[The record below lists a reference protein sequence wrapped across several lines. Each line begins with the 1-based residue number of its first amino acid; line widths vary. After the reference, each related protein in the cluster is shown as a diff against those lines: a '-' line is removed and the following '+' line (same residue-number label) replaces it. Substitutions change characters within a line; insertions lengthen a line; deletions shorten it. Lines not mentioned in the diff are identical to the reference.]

1 MSSENPNT
9 DMVSPAT
16 LQVTSLAGR
25 FDTTGYPTPHSDI
38 VALMMLEHQSRLL
51 NLMARAGWEER
62 IGLDAGARE
71 PGIRELVDYLLFVDE
86 TPLPGPV
93 RGTSR
98 FSQTFENQGPRDT
111 RGRSLRELECRT
123 RMMRYPCS
131 FLIYSEPF
139 DALPPKT
146 RAAVYERMWA
156 ILSGAVQDSRYQ
168 RLSPSDREAIVEI
181 LRDTKPDLPAYFGES
196 NAVSP

>member
-1 MSSENPNT
+1 M
-9 DMVSPAT
+9 
-16 LQVTSLAGR
+16 TSLAGR

-62 IGLDAGARE
+62 IGLGAGARE

-86 TPLPGPV
+86 SRCPG
-93 RGTSR
+93 RCGGR
-98 FSQTFENQGPRDT
+98 RDSHRRSKTRALVT
-111 RGRSLRELECRT
+111 RGVARSASSNLRT

-156 ILSGAVQDSRYQ
+156 VLSGAVHDSRYQ
-168 RLSPSDREAIVEI
+168 RLSP
-181 LRDTKPDLPAYFGES
+181 
-196 NAVSP
+196 